1 MLHRNVSIRTM
12 EVVERVHTYGSGG
25 IVIRSLL
32 VEKLTRKSSNK
43 VELRVIVDGIHENAF
58 LVAFP

>member
-1 MLHRNVSIRTM
+1 MLHRNVSIRTT
-12 EVVERVHTYGSGG
+12 EVVERIHTYGSGG
-25 IVIRSLL
+25 IVIPSLL

-43 VELRVIVDGIHENAF
+43 VELRVIVDRIHENAF